1 MSWFNVTRLN
11 GIDAHK
17 PSATV
22 HYDWLTAVLPVP
34 TKRDRMGVRV
44 KDWALYQFEKIGVKF
59 DFWNQMKHGLY
70 TYANA
75 QVTARDSIIFAWTED
90 FQEGSIHDCMLQLSG
105 AGVETLESVLANQN
119 LTLAEFIRR
128 FCNELGGHFSRVDAC
143 ANFFNYPKEYSARYV
158 GEQALAGN
166 LITRSSSI
174 RVVRRASSKGGKDT
188 DDAYL
193 GTTEGY
199 TLYVGKSPKQ
209 LRIYNKLAER
219 SDKINVRYKLDSWS
233 RWEFQLNGDHAQ
245 QFIDEYLLRECDLPS
260 TWIGFLAGSYRFI
273 ERVGEQ
279 KKRSRSPTAT
289 WFEKIINNSIEFRTR
304 IERQMPTFERS
315 EKWLSTQVSGTLATV
330 FLTRYKKY
338 LLNGVSEED
347 ARKLAINK
355 VMKDVDYRINNDDVN
370 LTTVEAWLKE
380 RGVE

>member
-1 MSWFNVTRLN
+1 MTRLN
-11 GIDAHK
+11 GIDAHE

-34 TKRDRMGVRV
+34 SRGERMGLRV
-44 KDWALYQFEKIGVKF
+44 KTWAMNQFKKLGVNF
-59 DFWNQMKHGLY
+59 EVWNPMKHGLY

-90 FQEGSIHDCMLQLSG
+90 DQEGSIADCMLQMSG
-105 AGVETLESVLANQN
+105 AGVESLESVLANQG
-119 LTLAEFIRR
+119 LTLAGFIKR
-128 FCNELGGHFSRVDAC
+128 FCDDLDGHFSRVDAC
-143 ANFFNYPKEYSARYV
+143 ANFFNYPKEYSARFV

-174 RVVRRASSKGGKDT
+174 RVVRRASSRGGKDT

-193 GTTEGY
+193 GTAEGY

-209 LRIYNKLAER
+209 LRVYNKLAER

-245 QFIDEYLLRECDLPS
+245 QFIDEYLNRDCDLPS
-260 TWIGFLAGSYRFI
+260 TWTGFLAGSYRFI

-279 KKRSRSPTAT
+279 KKRSRYPTAT
-289 WFEKIINNSIEFRTR
+289 WFEKIIDNSVDFRTR

-315 EKWLSTQVSGTLATV
+315 EKWLSTQVSNTLATV

-338 LLNGVSEED
+338 LLNGVSEAD

-355 VMKDVDYRINNDDVN
+355 VMKDIDYRINNDDVN
-370 LTTVEAWLKE
+370 LSTVEAWLKE
-380 RGVE
+380 RGIE